1 MNPVK
6 SLKTERSF
14 TLLETI
20 IALAILTGTILQLVG
35 SQGKIAYFNE
45 YSRRLNEASWLAK
58 RVMSQV
64 EYNWTHYPFK
74 ELETS
79 LKDQK
84 FEGLNDSDYTYDL
97 EIKEWKF
104 PILDFI
110 TGGGAEKD
118 KDGNTVKQ
126 SSAEEAEGDMVRNM
140 LDQVLGD
147 EILKVAYVEVFWPE
161 GAKRNSVSLTYLLT
175 NQRKVDEE
183 LLKLEP
189 VAAEIEKAQQK
200 ENNPNAG
207 GDPKTEADCRAAGR
221 VWDGAKCL
229 LGTPVNPQIPGT
241 NPNPMNPGNPT
252 SPNNP
257 ANPSRGNTGGGS
269 F

>member
-1 MNPVK
+1 MNLVK
-6 SLKTERSF
+6 AIKTERSF

-79 LKDQK
+79 QKDQK
-84 FEGLNDSDYTYDL
+84 FEGLTDSDYTYTL
-97 EIKEWKF
+97 EIAEWKF
-104 PILDFI
+104 PLLDFI
-110 TGGGAEKD
+110 TGGGAEKNE
-118 KDGNTVKQ
+118 DGEKVKQ
-126 SSAEEAEGDMVRNM
+126 TSAEEAEGDMVRQM

-147 EILKVAYVEVFWPE
+147 EILKVAHVEVFWPE
-161 GAKRNSVSLTYLLT
+161 GAKRNSVTLTYLLT

-183 LLKLEP
+183 LMKLEP
-189 VAAEIEKAQQK
+189 VYMEVEKAQQK
-200 ENNPNAG
+200 ENNPNAQG
-207 GDPKTEADCRAAGR
+207 VEPKTEADCRAAGR
-221 VWDGAKCL
+221 VWSGAKCL
-229 LGTPVNPQIPGT
+229 LGTPVNPTVP
-241 NPNPMNPGNPT
+241 
-252 SPNNP
+252 
-257 ANPSRGNTGGGS
+257 GGGQTQPQLPPRPDREP
-269 F
+269 